1 MRLQQRLLFATKHVL
16 SRCENS
22 SQDLWCS
29 KTSTSHTY
37 KTERKGYWQLFDTC
51 DNSTEYQECL
61 RELIHASA
69 PSTWTIICIKT
80 CIK

>member
-1 MRLQQRLLFATKHVL
+1 MRLQQRLLFALKHVL

-22 SQDLWCS
+22 SQNLWCS

-51 DNSTEYQECL
+51 DNSTEY
-61 RELIHASA
+61 
-69 PSTWTIICIKT
+69 
-80 CIK
+80 

>member
-37 KTERKGYWQLFDTC
+37 KTYRKGYWQLFDTC

-69 PSTWTIICIKT
+69 PST
-80 CIK
+80 

>member
-1 MRLQQRLLFATKHVL
+1 MTIQQNIKNVSKNSSNQVRLQQRLLLATKHVL

-22 SQDLWCS
+22 SQNPWCS

-51 DNSTEYQECL
+51 DNWTEY
-61 RELIHASA
+61 
-69 PSTWTIICIKT
+69 
-80 CIK
+80 